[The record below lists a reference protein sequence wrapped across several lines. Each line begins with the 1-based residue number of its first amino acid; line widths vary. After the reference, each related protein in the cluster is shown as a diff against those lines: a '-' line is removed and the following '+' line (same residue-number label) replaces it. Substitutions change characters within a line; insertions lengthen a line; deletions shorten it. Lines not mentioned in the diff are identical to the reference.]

1 MISSSSCLQH
11 VIIVPRPDFAI
22 NNWYLCNI
30 DADTVL
36 GTSEFCAKKLQ
47 IMRAIFANSTQTLR
61 NISPRFSIVKLF
73 VTPVYY
79 PEYRG
84 LLVHLR

>member
-1 MISSSSCLQH
+1 
-11 VIIVPRPDFAI
+11 
-22 NNWYLCNI
+22 
-30 DADTVL
+30 
-36 GTSEFCAKKLQ
+36 
-47 IMRAIFANSTQTLR
+47 MRAIFANSTQTLR

-84 LLVHLR
+84 LLVQLRVTSQLTLNLRLLKMHCD